1 MSMMRKLFRP
11 GKGQTVARYTSA
23 FINASAATY
32 PGDLVCWDITAP
44 TDQGSSGVLE
54 GKTLGSTDYLYVI
67 LPPAAAAAAAGLQA
81 GLVRGTSIEFASSTA
96 SVVDDTLAVIQT
108 WGVAPYAWIDSG
120 SVVAGDLL
128 GVGATTGE
136 WTMLYATDGIG
147 TDSTIGESV
156 VCGFALAA
164 DASRTRATTGEQFAP
179 IFVRC
184 DN

>member
-11 GKGQTVARYTSA
+11 GKGQVPQRFTSA
-23 FINASAATY
+23 FVNGTAVY

-44 TDQGSSGVLE
+44 TDQGASGVLE
-54 GKTLGSTDYLYVI
+54 GKTLGSTDYIFVI

-81 GLVRGTSIEFASSTA
+81 GLVRGDSIEFGSPATA
-96 SVVDDTLAVIQT
+96 QTNDKLAVIQT
-108 WGVAPYAWIDSG
+108 WGVAATAWVDSTDTA
-120 SVVAGDLL
+120 AGNLL
-128 GVGATTGE
+128 GTGATTGE
-136 WTMLYATDGIG
+136 WTRLLATDAIG

-164 DASRTRATTGEQFAP
+164 DSAVTRATTSEEYAP

-184 DN
+184 DG